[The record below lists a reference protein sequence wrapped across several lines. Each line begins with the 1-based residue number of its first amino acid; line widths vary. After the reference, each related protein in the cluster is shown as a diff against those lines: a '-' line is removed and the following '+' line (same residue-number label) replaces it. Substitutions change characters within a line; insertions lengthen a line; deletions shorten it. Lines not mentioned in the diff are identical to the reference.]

1 MGTTHALSDSE
12 EEVIFN
18 PFEAYFN
25 IGRHLL
31 FRKDYKRAL
40 VYLDKSSRL
49 VSSVAAA
56 EEEQSMPSPPA
67 TPLPGPAMPTPLHTK
82 NKLRR
87 RQYVVVVTREF
98 DCAANN
104 FPLAQLRRACKCK
117 RRVGTSSK
125 PAQGIEPKHV
135 GCLLM
140 RSTCHLYITNNDES
154 IELAKAAHAITKRNP
169 HAILLIAEGYYRKGE
184 FEMALKYF
192 INDDVDPK
200 LWPEMN
206 LTDYYS
212 YAFPPK
218 NASNSQKPNLQKV
231 TIDEESMADAKK
243 STEKW
248 PEMMP
253 AETLRKVFDKK
264 YSEYLYIHELYRVE
278 GRQPSAVWYYNL
290 DDTYLTIG
298 IVVVHGASTVLIPP
312 INAFVSCLQQAAIT
326 SGDSGIKD
334 VISVN

>member
-1 MGTTHALSDSE
+1 MGTAHALSDSE

-18 PFEAYFN
+18 PFEAYYN

-40 VYLDKSSRL
+40 VYLDKL
-49 VSSVAAA
+49 FFAL
-56 EEEQSMPSPPA
+56 Q
-67 TPLPGPAMPTPLHTK
+67 
-82 NKLRR
+82 
-87 RQYVVVVTREF
+87 
-98 DCAANN
+98 
-104 FPLAQLRRACKCK
+104 AQE
-117 RRVGTSSK
+117 
-125 PAQGIEPKHV
+125 IEPKHV
-135 GCLLM
+135 GCLLT

-192 INDDVDPK
+192 INGKRIRSSIEAFTSDDVDPK

-218 NASNSQKPNLQKV
+218 NASNSQKSNLKKV
-231 TIDEESMADAKK
+231 AIDEESTVDAKK

-278 GRQPSAVWYYNL
+278 GKRVEFLKNMGTSHL
-290 DDTYLTIG
+290 DDLHLRIDRCKQNRQ
-298 IVVVHGASTVLIPP
+298 IVRDCAY
-312 INAFVSCLQQAAIT
+312 CLRAKADLWHKIDPSMKHTT
-326 SGDSGIKD
+326 SL
-334 VISVN
+334 

>member
-1 MGTTHALSDSE
+1 MGTARALSDSE

-18 PFEAYFN
+18 PFEAYLN

-40 VYLDKSSRL
+40 IYLDK
-49 VSSVAAA
+49 
-56 EEEQSMPSPPA
+56 
-67 TPLPGPAMPTPLHTK
+67 
-82 NKLRR
+82 
-87 RQYVVVVTREF
+87 
-98 DCAANN
+98 
-104 FPLAQLRRACKCK
+104 
-117 RRVGTSSK
+117 
-125 PAQGIEPKHV
+125 AQGIEPKHV

-154 IELAKAAHAITKRNP
+154 IELAKAAHALTKRNP

-200 LWPEMN
+200 LWPELS

-218 NASNSQKPNLQKV
+218 NASNRQTTNLQKAKV
-231 TIDEESMADAKK
+231 ESAADAKK
-243 STEKW
+243 PTEKW

-253 AETLRKVFDKK
+253 VETLRKVFDKK
-264 YSEYLYIHELYRVE
+264 YFAYLYIHELYRVE
-278 GRQPSAVWYYNL
+278 GKRTEFLKNMGVSHLNDPYLRIDRCRQNRQIVRDCAYCLRTKADLWHKIDPSMKHTTTL
-290 DDTYLTIG
+290 
-298 IVVVHGASTVLIPP
+298 
-312 INAFVSCLQQAAIT
+312 
-326 SGDSGIKD
+326 
-334 VISVN
+334 